1 MSKEMLIVFVAIS
14 LLGGTECGILYPRA
28 SESRELVTLDGL
40 WSFASTND
48 TNPFQGHVEKW
59 YDIDFRATDDVEI
72 RAMPVPASYNDVGT
86 DSDLRDH
93 VGPVW
98 YQRKFYVPASWD
110 GLKVWIRFSSV
121 CRAAEVWVNGEPATT
136 HDIGHLP
143 FQADISSIV
152 VYGGEN
158 TITVAVDNTLLEATI
173 PQGIVTTLESGRVKQ
188 TYTFDF
194 FNYAGIDRPVVLYTT
209 PQTYIDDVT
218 VITDIDGTNGFV
230 NYSVVVEGS
239 DTVTARVSLFDK
251 TGTEVVSDTVL
262 QGTLFV
268 QNANLWWPYL
278 MDPNPGYLYTLQIQ
292 LIDPSGTLIDKY
304 SLPIG
309 IRTITWDSKSVKIN
323 DKPIYLRGFGRH
335 EDSDIKGKGLDL
347 PLIIRDHNLIKWIG
361 ANSYRT
367 SHYPYAEEIM
377 DLADELGIM
386 IIDESPSVNTE
397 NFTSEL
403 LENHKKSLTELIQRD
418 KNRPGVIMWSAS
430 NEPQT
435 EYEESEDYYRQ
446 IVDHIKSL
454 DATRPV
460 TVVNAQAPDDDHSGQ
475 FLDVACCNVYHGWY
489 EEPGDLDVVVTEVVK
504 VARRWNELHD
514 IPVIMT
520 EYGAD
525 TLEGFHYLP
534 SYMWSEEFQNNL
546 LSKYWQAF
554 DQMRQEGFFVGE
566 MIWNFADFRT
576 DQSFIRLGGNKKGI
590 FTRNRQPK
598 ASAHLLRKRYWALAQ
613 DLDNAEVPDDL
624 EDYIYESTTLRD
636 EL

>member
-1 MSKEMLIVFVAIS
+1 M
-14 LLGGTECGILYPRA
+14 
-28 SESRELVTLDGL
+28 
-40 WSFASTND
+40 
-48 TNPFQGHVEKW
+48 
-59 YDIDFRATDDVEI
+59 
-72 RAMPVPASYNDVGT
+72 
-86 DSDLRDH
+86 
-93 VGPVW
+93 
-98 YQRKFYVPASWD
+98 
-110 GLKVWIRFSSV
+110 
-121 CRAAEVWVNGEPATT
+121 
-136 HDIGHLP
+136 
-143 FQADISSIV
+143 
-152 VYGGEN
+152 
-158 TITVAVDNTLLEATI
+158 
-173 PQGIVTTLESGRVKQ
+173 
-188 TYTFDF
+188 
-194 FNYAGIDRPVVLYTT
+194 
-209 PQTYIDDVT
+209 
-218 VITDIDGTNGFV
+218 
-230 NYSVVVEGS
+230 VVEGS
-239 DTVTARVSLFDK
+239 DTVTAKATLFDK

-262 QGTLFV
+262 QGTLTV
-268 QNANLWWPYL
+268 QNASLWWPYL

-525 TLEGFHYLP
+525 TLEGFHYVSFERNYNFNNNILQLP

-576 DQSFIRLGGNKKGI
+576 DQCKKD
-590 FTRNRQPK
+590 FVWRF
-598 ASAHLLRKRYWALAQ
+598 
-613 DLDNAEVPDDL
+613 
-624 EDYIYESTTLRD
+624 
-636 EL
+636 